1 MISSTIM
8 KKIAIL
14 IIAALLFAAC
24 NNNEKQ
30 LRNRAT
36 ELCKYIPDHELLEQS
51 KDFMTADFYA
61 VLDTLFHQ
69 LPEFEAM
76 DHEWLYYFVTGNGG
90 TIADYEVVSVE
101 KADDTHAVATIKVR
115 QKWEDGSFDETS
127 DIEEH
132 KLYMEKVDGQWL
144 MSDFDG
150 HKQDCIHH
158 IAINRREQALRN
170 AISDYLAKEIGSQYS
185 KGDLCVPVL
194 MMVAEEDSE
203 TATSSVWG
211 DFWIF
216 NYRIAGDTLK
226 TVSGGNHSGRMTI
239 RKMEGTPYVA
249 DGGRGRQRG
258 QRQTHL
264 RPALRCLPKYA
275 RQREC
280 PRSRPKRATEGVYPL
295 ARSQRPL
302 LSGLW
307 LGGREVVIHKTTL
320 SPLLHFFNADWE
332 FIILHSK

>member
-1 MISSTIM
+1 M
-8 KKIAIL
+8 KR
-14 IIAALLFAAC
+14 IITFIFAALLFAAC
-24 NNNEKQ
+24 NNNETQ
-30 LRNRAT
+30 LKERAA

-61 VLDTLFHQ
+61 VLDTMFNQ

-76 DHEWLYYFVTGNGG
+76 DHEWLHYFVTSNGG

-101 KADDTHAVATIKVR
+101 QTDPTHAVAIIMVR

-132 KLYMEKVDGQWL
+132 TLSMEKVDGQWL

-216 NYRIAGDTLK
+216 NYRIADDTLK
-226 TVSGGNHSGRMTI
+226 TVAGGNHSGRMAI
-239 RKMEGTPYVA
+239 RKMEDTPYVA
-249 DGGRGRQRG
+249 EFEQTVDGAGNEASAKRIFGPHYDVYQNM
-258 QRQTHL
+258 H
-264 RPALRCLPKYA
+264 ANENV
-275 RQREC
+275 REAV
-280 PRSRPKRATEGVYPL
+280 RKEQLKEYIRWH
-295 ARSQRPL
+295 
-302 LSGLW
+302 GLNVRYYQDF
-307 LGGREVVIHKTTL
+307 G
-320 SPLLHFFNADWE
+320 WE
-332 FIILHSK
+332 AVKL